1 MHKVDGYC
9 DSAAWLA
16 IGFLLFGEL
25 LSVCVKCCSADMLN
39 AMSNRVNDLT
49 VLIVVAG
56 MLDFVGWNFVY
67 NVDL

>member
-1 MHKVDGYC
+1 M
-9 DSAAWLA
+9 
-16 IGFLLFGEL
+16 
-25 LSVCVKCCSADMLN
+25 CVKCCSAGMLN

-49 VLIVVAG
+49 VLIVIAG

>member
-1 MHKVDGYC
+1 
-9 DSAAWLA
+9 
-16 IGFLLFGEL
+16 LFGEL